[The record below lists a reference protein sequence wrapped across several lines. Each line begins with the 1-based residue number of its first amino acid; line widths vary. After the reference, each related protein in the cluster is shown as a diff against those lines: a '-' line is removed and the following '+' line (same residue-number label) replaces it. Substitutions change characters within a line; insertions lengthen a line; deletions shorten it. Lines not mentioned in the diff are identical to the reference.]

1 MKITYAL
8 AALALLATPALADQ
22 KLDEAMAKAE
32 DQLQKGKTDE
42 ALKTAQKFA
51 DQNASSVEARLF
63 LGRIQERLGLLDE
76 AAATITKAVEMA
88 ASAPPNVRAQAYAA
102 RAMIELK
109 RGSGRD
115 AVAHAQE
122 AVKADASAVALAAL
136 AHAEAR
142 VGAGAKALEAAE
154 KAVQAA
160 ATSAIA
166 HEAKGAALLALHK
179 GEEAA
184 AEFRKALEL
193 DPKLHRARVGLAQ
206 AQLVAGKAAEA
217 EAEARKATTA
227 DDKSAEA
234 FAVLGAAILAVN
246 PNNWND
252 AIAQAQQGAFLNPKS
267 AIVQTIVGKIFEA
280 AGNLDQAASSYK
292 RATEVDP
299 GNVQAQS
306 ALISVQ
312 VRKGDIDGALAAAKK
327 LVAEA
332 PQSGEAQLQ
341 LGRALLRKNE
351 FAEAVEAL
359 QKATELAPGIGEA
372 HALLGTAYQY
382 TRRTPEAVAEYKE
395 ATRLAPDNVDYKT
408 TYGLLLGMTGEPE
421 ACIAMLNKVVATPN
435 YKKPDAYMNLGWC
448 YRNTKP
454 AKTDE
459 SVAAYKKA
467 LAIDPKNAQAYLGMG
482 WAYSYTRRW
491 DECIGT
497 FKKTIEMDP
506 SLAGEANDGIAWCY
520 FFKKEMPQAKE
531 YLGKAQAAGRNDT
544 RLKENIEKIERL
556 IAAGKARETE
566 EELRKTE
573 GPKMEEGPDLPS
585 LVEKSKSR
593 DANARLR
600 AAKDMAATGAA
611 GAPYLGYIAQTDS
624 DIGVREAAVK
634 SLSAMGCA
642 AKGAIPQL
650 REVAAQRS
658 IPNPDASKAEM
669 QMELREED
677 LRKAVRAVLEK
688 LAKC

>member
-1 MKITYAL
+1 
-8 AALALLATPALADQ
+8 
-22 KLDEAMAKAE
+22 
-32 DQLQKGKTDE
+32 
-42 ALKTAQKFA
+42 
-51 DQNASSVEARLF
+51 
-63 LGRIQERLGLLDE
+63 
-76 AAATITKAVEMA
+76 
-88 ASAPPNVRAQAYAA
+88 
-102 RAMIELK
+102 
-109 RGSGRD
+109 
-115 AVAHAQE
+115 
-122 AVKADASAVALAAL
+122 
-136 AHAEAR
+136 
-142 VGAGAKALEAAE
+142 
-154 KAVQAA
+154 
-160 ATSAIA
+160 
-166 HEAKGAALLALHK
+166 
-179 GEEAA
+179 
-184 AEFRKALEL
+184 
-193 DPKLHRARVGLAQ
+193 
-206 AQLVAGKAAEA
+206 
-217 EAEARKATTA
+217 
-227 DDKSAEA
+227 
-234 FAVLGAAILAVN
+234 
-246 PNNWND
+246 
-252 AIAQAQQGAFLNPKS
+252 
-267 AIVQTIVGKIFEA
+267 
-280 AGNLDQAASSYK
+280 
-292 RATEVDP
+292 
-299 GNVQAQS
+299 
-306 ALISVQ
+306 
-312 VRKGDIDGALAAAKK
+312 
-327 LVAEA
+327 
-332 PQSGEAQLQ
+332 
-341 LGRALLRKNE
+341 
-351 FAEAVEAL
+351 L
-359 QKATELAPGIGEA
+359 QKATELAPGIAEA

-408 TYGLLLGMTGEPE
+408 TYGLLLGMTGEPG
-421 ACIAMLNKVVATPN
+421 ACITMLNKVVATPS

-454 AKTDE
+454 PKTDE

-467 LAIDPKNAQAYLGMG
+467 LEIDPKNAQAYLGMG

-491 DECIGT
+491 DESIAA
-497 FKKTIEMDP
+497 FRKAIEMDP

-520 FFKKEMPQAKE
+520 FFKKEMPQAKAFLE
-531 YLGKAQAAGRNDT
+531 KAQAAGRNDT

-593 DANARLR
+593 DANVRLR

-611 GAPYLGYIAQTDS
+611 GAPYLGYMAQTDQ

-677 LRKAVRAVLEK
+677 LRKAVRAVLER